1 VIEPIKGFASKVN
14 AKLEIKPKLLFE
26 KEGRFFLLSDE
37 IKSIMRID
45 FFYAGSYL
53 GKVKKGKFFPSFI
66 LLAILASGR
75 ANKVI
80 VKEKA
85 AWLFVCGRDILNE
98 GIKEVRGSR
107 RKGDFTLVL
116 NVFEECLGF
125 GRIVHDL
132 NSTEAGVAVQNVSDL
147 GDFLRRE
154 RLRAPNR

>member
-1 VIEPIKGFASKVN
+1 VIEPIQGFASKVN
-14 AKLEIKPKLLFE
+14 ARFVTNPKLLFE
-26 KEGRFFLLSDE
+26 KEGRFFVLNDE
-37 IKSIMRID
+37 MKSIMRND

-66 LLAILASGR
+66 LLAILATGK

-85 AWLFVCGRDILNE
+85 AWLFVCGRDILDK

-107 RKGDFTLVL
+107 RRGDFTLIL
-116 NVFEECLGF
+116 NVFDECLGF
-125 GRIVHDL
+125 GRILHDL
-132 NSTEAGVAVQNVSDL
+132 NSTEAGVAVKNVSDV

-154 RLRAPNR
+154 R